1 MSVNLN
7 SLDKDQLPYPRG
19 QPIKTIKNMATNQ
32 YLSVISQPIDEETF
46 AIRANDHCLY
56 VYDNND
62 YTLKPCALT
71 EDFVH
76 PQYFQA
82 KKIINDVAEARILG
96 KKGITKSVPTP
107 YTVFQHKATQ
117 QCLTYDTEGLYAA
130 KCEPDNIYQ
139 KWAVSPDETIC
150 LH

>member
-7 SLDKDQLPYPRG
+7 SLDKDQLPFPHG

-32 YLSVISQPIDEETF
+32 YLSVISQPIDEETY

-62 YTLKPCALT
+62 YSLKPCALT

-82 KKIINDVAEARILG
+82 KKIINDVAEARM
-96 KKGITKSVPTP
+96 
-107 YTVFQHKATQ
+107 Q
-117 QCLTYDTEGLYAA
+117 EGHHQDDSNTIYSIPAQGNSTM
-130 KCEPDNIYQ
+130 PD
-139 KWAVSPDETIC
+139 V
-150 LH
+150 